1 MTRRPGE
8 ERDRRP
14 TDPERAPPRTS
25 ASGAPPEP
33 DTPRAG
39 EGGTPREG
47 ARPGAPEAP
56 ASAAPDHATRPDDAS
71 DDRPAGTPGP
81 APEAVRAPVQVDAP
95 TAADDA
101 PAPTP
106 GVASSGRSAAA
117 RGPESEVSPAPTTEH
132 ATPAPD
138 GAAATAPAGASDGKP
153 AGAPGPAADGA
164 SDGALEGAPSG
175 APGGADRA
183 AATAP
188 RHEVPAEA
196 AGRAP
201 RPTGIALAAARTG
214 GAGGAADAGRTSLVF
229 VALMAALGATNA
241 VAVDIVIPAQGLI
254 AQSFSMSPGEGAQW
268 TVLAM
273 FAGASLSQLVLGPA
287 ADAWGRRRA
296 AFLGL
301 ALAFLGGLAAAA
313 APTFETLIA
322 ARLMQGLGA
331 GGLRVVSLAIIRD
344 QSSGDR
350 MARIVSIQAL
360 IFELIMFF
368 TPVVGQLIVEF
379 AHWRLG
385 LAITAVQAALTA
397 LAFHLFQPE
406 TLDPAHR
413 RPLAFR
419 AVLRTYAGVLRM
431 RPAMG
436 AAMAMAVA
444 FGVLATF
451 LSSAQ
456 PLFGEVYGLGWG
468 LPAVFGGSTVFFA
481 LAALANARLVGRLGA
496 ARMARIGLASWAV
509 SGTLGLAVF
518 ASFFAGV
525 PPLWLLLVWLLP
537 TLAMFGILYGNLLA
551 TALAPLGDRAGSA
564 SSALAA
570 SGTLAGVA
578 LGAAMAEIFNG
589 TVLPLAGMLGFAG
602 VAGLAAMRWGGLG
615 RETHA
620 RGEA

>member
-1 MTRRPGE
+1 MTQRPEEEHDRRRP
-8 ERDRRP
+8 
-14 TDPERAPPRTS
+14 DPDQAPAETPGAGASPEADAPR
-25 ASGAPPEP
+25 SGA
-33 DTPRAG
+33 R
-39 EGGTPREG
+39 GTQAREG
-47 ARPGAPEAP
+47 AAPGAGEARG
-56 ASAAPDHATRPDDAS
+56 ADAS
-71 DDRPAGTPGP
+71 DAPSTRADAGTPGD
-81 APEAVRAPVQVDAP
+81 EA
-95 TAADDA
+95 
-101 PAPTP
+101 
-106 GVASSGRSAAA
+106 AS
-117 RGPESEVSPAPTTEH
+117 
-132 ATPAPD
+132 
-138 GAAATAPAGASDGKP
+138 
-153 AGAPGPAADGA
+153 
-164 SDGALEGAPSG
+164 
-175 APGGADRA
+175 GADRRSA
-183 AATAP
+183 GAP

-201 RPTGIALAAARTG
+201 RPSGMAIAAARSG
-214 GAGGAADAGRTSLVF
+214 GASGPADERRTSLIF

-254 AQSFSMSPGEGAQW
+254 AQSFQMSPGEGAQW

-301 ALAFLGGLAAAA
+301 ALAFIGGLAAAA

-322 ARLMQGLGA
+322 ARLLQGLGA

-350 MARIVSIQAL
+350 MARIVSFQAL

-379 AHWRLG
+379 AHWRVG
-385 LAITAVQAALTA
+385 LAITALQAALTA
-397 LAFHLFQPE
+397 LAFHLWQPE

-413 RPLAFR
+413 RPFEFR
-419 AVLRTYAGVLRM
+419 AVMRTYGGVLRM

-456 PLFGEVYGLGWG
+456 PIFGEVYGLGWG
-468 LPAVFGGSTVFFA
+468 LPAVFGGSTIFFA

-518 ASFFAGV
+518 AVFFAGV

-578 LGAAMAEIFNG
+578 LGAVMAEIFDG

-602 VAGLAAMRWGGLG
+602 VAGLLAMRWGGLG
-615 RETHA
+615 REVHA
-620 RGEA
+620 KGEA